1 VSDVLKMIEPQLKSR
16 GLETDVRVAPD
27 IIVRADREKLDQI
40 LLNLLSNAEKFTGAG
55 GRVSVHVAA
64 QPSAQKTDGAVLIEV
79 TDTGIGIPPDKQESI
94 FDPFVQVHRGLTGKS
109 QGTGLGLSISRNLAR
124 GMLGDLTVRSTEG
137 QGSTFTLSLPAASR
151 VV

>member
-1 VSDVLKMIEPQLKSR
+1 M
-16 GLETDVRVAPD
+16 
-27 IIVRADREKLDQI
+27 
-40 LLNLLSNAEKFTGAG
+40 
-55 GRVSVHVAA
+55 
-64 QPSAQKTDGAVLIEV
+64 LIDV
-79 TDTGIGIPPDKQESI
+79 TDTGIGIPADKQESI
-94 FDPFVQVHRGLTGKS
+94 FDPFVQVHRGLTRKS